1 TLCPIYLDKRTRFD
15 ILTIIWYF
23 IQGTIKKECRQMFEN
38 ASAKIKVWAKIVTW
52 IGIFASVIAGFV
64 MISGGASMGYY
75 YARSS
80 MVVPGILIMVIGS
93 LLSWVNGL
101 FIYNFG
107 DIAGH
112 ADSVH
117 ADMDLLLAQNKA
129 QMDDLLAA
137 VRSLEKYKAE

>member
-1 TLCPIYLDKRTRFD
+1 
-15 ILTIIWYF
+15 
-23 IQGTIKKECRQMFEN
+23 MFEN
-38 ASAKIKVWAKIVTW
+38 ASAKIKVWAKVVTW

-75 YARSS
+75 YDRSL

-137 VRSLEKYKAE
+137 VRSLEKNKAE